1 VKSADQTF
9 YSALFVEPDV
19 FKSPVVINAVLV
31 LHVAFDVRMPRGV
44 GNVVGDNGVGD
55 ILGQLSLDRPHK
67 LLALCDLCLL

>member
-1 VKSADQTF
+1 M
-9 YSALFVEPDV
+9 LF
-19 FKSPVVINAVLV
+19 FV

-44 GNVVGDNGVGD
+44 DNVVGDNGVGD